1 MRQTI
6 YTIGATLL
14 LTLVFAG
21 FTEGAGRK
29 DSGDEAG
36 RKVSAVEKSLLRSLD
51 LAEDAKEE
59 EIIKLLDDPKKR
71 IFAAGLVR
79 CRKITAAKDKLLEL
93 ARDEGVDIFT
103 RIAAAEALCDFENK
117 EWIKAIKPLL
127 TEKRSPIARQTALR
141 LDIAGLLARA
151 GDFSQMDFIAEY
163 VRDEQVDVRKSAVA
177 ALAHFHK
184 AEDEDKK
191 KCNKAI
197 DLLMSS
203 ANNDDAPKVREAAI
217 VGLEDFIKE
226 NKVLSSKYVEILEA
240 NAESKDKA
248 LQTTCKLLLRQYKR

>member
-1 MRQTI
+1 MRQII

-14 LTLVFAG
+14 LITVFAS
-21 FTEGAGRK
+21 FAEGAGRK
-29 DSGDEAG
+29 DSRGEAP
-36 RKVSAVEKSLLRSLD
+36 RKISTAEKSLLRSLD
-51 LAEDAKEE
+51 LAEDANEAD
-59 EIIKLLDDPKKR
+59 IIKLLDDPKKR
-71 IFAAGLVR
+71 IFAAGLIR
-79 CRKITAAKDKLLEL
+79 CRKIKAAKDKLLEL
-93 ARDEGVDIFT
+93 ATDEGVDIFT

-127 TEKRSPIARQTALR
+127 TEKRSPIAKQTGLK

-151 GDFSQMDFIAEY
+151 GDFSQMDFIAVY

-177 ALAHFHK
+177 ALAHFH
-184 AEDEDKK
+184 AAEDKK
-191 KCNKAI
+191 QCNKAI

-240 NAESKDKA
+240 NAESSDKA

>member
-21 FTEGAGRK
+21 FAGGAGRK

-51 LAEDAKEE
+51 LAEDVKEE

-103 RIAAAEALCDFENK
+103 RIA
-117 EWIKAIKPLL
+117 
-127 TEKRSPIARQTALR
+127 
-141 LDIAGLLARA
+141 
-151 GDFSQMDFIAEY
+151 
-163 VRDEQVDVRKSAVA
+163 SA
-177 ALAHFHK
+177 
-184 AEDEDKK
+184 
-191 KCNKAI
+191 
-197 DLLMSS
+197 
-203 ANNDDAPKVREAAI
+203 
-217 VGLEDFIKE
+217 
-226 NKVLSSKYVEILEA
+226 
-240 NAESKDKA
+240 
-248 LQTTCKLLLRQYKR
+248 

>member
-1 MRQTI
+1 MRQMI

-14 LTLVFAG
+14 LVALLANLS
-21 FTEGAGRK
+21 EGAGRK
-29 DSGDEAG
+29 DSRGDAP
-36 RKVSAVEKSLLRSLD
+36 RKISAAEKSLLRSLD
-51 LAEDAKEE
+51 LAEDANEAD
-59 EIIKLLDDPKKR
+59 IIKLLDDPKKR
-71 IFAAGLVR
+71 IFAAGLIR
-79 CRKITAAKDKLLEL
+79 CRKIKAAKDKLLEL
-93 ARDEGVDIFT
+93 ATDEGVDIFT

-127 TEKRSPIARQTALR
+127 TEKRSPIAKQTGLK

-151 GDFSQMDFIAEY
+151 GDFSQMDFIAGY
-163 VRDEQVDVRKSAVA
+163 VRDEQVDVRKNAVA
-177 ALAHFHK
+177 ALAHFH
-184 AEDEDKK
+184 AAEDKK
-191 KCNKAI
+191 QCNKAI

-203 ANNDDAPKVREAAI
+203 ANNDDAPKVREAAV

-240 NAESKDKA
+240 NAESRDKA

>member
-1 MRQTI
+1 MRQMI

-14 LTLVFAG
+14 LVALLANLS
-21 FTEGAGRK
+21 EGAGRK
-29 DSGDEAG
+29 DSRGDAL
-36 RKVSAVEKSLLRSLD
+36 RKISAAEKSLLRSLD
-51 LAEDAKEE
+51 LAEDANEAD
-59 EIIKLLDDPKKR
+59 IIKLLDDPKKR
-71 IFAAGLVR
+71 IFAAGLIR
-79 CRKITAAKDKLLEL
+79 CRKIKAAKDKLLEL
-93 ARDEGVDIFT
+93 ATDEGVDIFT

-127 TEKRSPIARQTALR
+127 TEKRSPIAKQTGLK

-151 GDFSQMDFIAEY
+151 GDFSQMDFIAGY
-163 VRDEQVDVRKSAVA
+163 VRDEQVDVRKNAVA
-177 ALAHFHK
+177 ALAHFH
-184 AEDEDKK
+184 AAEDKK
-191 KCNKAI
+191 QCNKAI

-203 ANNDDAPKVREAAI
+203 ANNDDAPKVREAAV

-240 NAESKDKA
+240 NAESRDKA